1 MKKIIL
7 SLILISS
14 SAILFAQTVDE
25 VIEKHVA
32 AMGGKEKLAS
42 IQSLHMEGVAVMQ
55 NGNEMTTSIW
65 KVHNKLSR
73 TERNFGMGSVIILV
87 TDKGAWSTN
96 PRSGGTFEAMPEDR
110 VKMMSTEMDCQGTLF
125 NYAAKGH
132 KAELIGKETVEGK
145 ETFKIKL
152 TMSNGRE
159 VNYFLDAATY
169 YISQISMKGGMGGG
183 RGGPGGGGAGGGGGQ
198 QRDPN
203 AETIIKFSRY
213 EKTPDGYVFA
223 FATAL
228 AGMGGEMIYETIEV
242 NPKVDDKLYK
252 PE

>member
-7 SLILISS
+7 SLLLLSS
-14 SAILFAQTVDE
+14 SAMLFAQTVDE

-55 NGNEMTTSIW
+55 NGNEMTTSVW

-73 TERNFGMGSVIILV
+73 TERNFGMGSVIQLI
-87 TDKGAWSTN
+87 TNKGAWSTN
-96 PRSGGTFEAMPEDR
+96 PRSGGTFEPTPEER
-110 VKMMSTEMDCQGTLF
+110 AKMMTTEMDCQGTLF

-132 KAELIGKETVEGK
+132 KAELIGKEMVDGK
-145 ETFKIKL
+145 ENYKIKTTL
-152 TMSNGRE
+152 SNGRE
-159 VNYFLDAATY
+159 INYFLDATTY

-183 RGGPGGGGAGGGGGQ
+183 RGGPGGGGGGGGQ

>member
-1 MKKIIL
+1 
-7 SLILISS
+7 
-14 SAILFAQTVDE
+14 
-25 VIEKHVA
+25 
-32 AMGGKEKLAS
+32 
-42 IQSLHMEGVAVMQ
+42 
-55 NGNEMTTSIW
+55 
-65 KVHNKLSR
+65 
-73 TERNFGMGSVIILV
+73 MGSVIQLI
-87 TDKGAWSTN
+87 TNKGAWSTN
-96 PRSGGTFEAMPEDR
+96 PRSGGTFEPTPEER
-110 VKMMSTEMDCQGTLF
+110 AKMMTTEMDCQGTLF

-132 KAELIGKETVEGK
+132 KAELIGKEMVDGK
-145 ETFKIKL
+145 ENYKIKTTL
-152 TMSNGRE
+152 SNGRE
-159 VNYFLDAATY
+159 INYFLDATTY

-183 RGGPGGGGAGGGGGQ
+183 RGGPGGGGGGGGQ

>member
-1 MKKIIL
+1 
-7 SLILISS
+7 
-14 SAILFAQTVDE
+14 
-25 VIEKHVA
+25 
-32 AMGGKEKLAS
+32 MGGKEKLAS
-42 IQSLHMEGVAVMQ
+42 IQSLHMVGVAVMQ
-55 NGNEMTTSIW
+55 NGNEMTTTIW

-73 TERNFGMGSVIILV
+73 TERNFGMGSVIQLI

-96 PRSGGTFEAMPEDR
+96 PRSGGAFEAMPEDR
-110 VKMMSTEMDCQGTLF
+110 AKMMSTEMDCQGVLF

-132 KAELIGKETVEGK
+132 KAEFIGKETVDGK
-145 ETFKIKL
+145 ENFKIKMTL
-152 TMSNGRE
+152 SSGRE
-159 VNYFLDAATY
+159 INYFLDAATY
-169 YISQISMKGGMGGG
+169 YISQISMKGG
-183 RGGPGGGGAGGGGGQ
+183 RGGPGGGAGAGGGQ

-223 FATAL
+223 FATSIG
-228 AGMGGEMIYETIEV
+228 GMGGEMIYETIEV